1 MARRWNFLS
10 RTSDLYV
17 GKSTILKIFLLV
29 GVLMV
34 SVVFIWYTFSV
45 IRQLQMDT
53 RAEVERYVKLWQL
66 VANSPTSGGGE
77 LQFVFNEII
86 AKATFPIIV
95 LDENKEPIHWRN
107 IHGIPPEDTS
117 AATRAIL
124 KTEAASMNGINGEYP
139 LYFAGTHVNYFLYG
153 DSELIDRLKT
163 MPFIQIGIVLAFMIV
178 GVIGFQNIRRS
189 EERHI
194 WVGMAKETAHQ
205 LGTPLSSLMGWLE
218 VLGNECSAR
227 GLDGR
232 HETLAGTL
240 DNMRVDITRLQRVT
254 NRFSMIGS
262 IPELKPA
269 GVNELVTE
277 VCDYYR
283 RRLPFHGEG
292 IRINFSGGTV
302 PAASLNPEL
311 LGWALENLTK
321 NAIEAV
327 DAKAGRIDVKT
338 LCSEDGRYVEIEI
351 ADNGKGISAAAA
363 RKIFRPGFTT
373 KKRGWGL
380 GLTLVKRIVEEYHGG
395 RVWLVRSRPGETVF
409 HVELPITRN
418 ENKG

>member
-1 MARRWNFLS
+1 MARRWNFVS

-17 GKSTILKIFLLV
+17 GKSTLLKIFLLL
-29 GVLMV
+29 GVVIV

-45 IRQLQMDT
+45 IKQLQMDT

-66 VANSPTSGGGE
+66 VANSPTTGGE

-86 AKATFPIIV
+86 IKATFPIIV
-95 LDENKEPIHWRN
+95 LDESKEPLYWRN
-107 IHGIPPEDTS
+107 VADVPSNDTS
-117 AATRAIL
+117 QAARARL
-124 KTEAASMNGINGEYP
+124 KKEAALMNGVNGEYP

-153 DSELIDRLKT
+153 DSVVINKLKT

-178 GVIGFQNIRRS
+178 GIIGFQNIRRS

-218 VLGNECSAR
+218 VLGNEC
-227 GLDGR
+227 GDGAVDGH
-232 HETLAGTL
+232 HENTLAGTL
-240 DNMRVDITRLQRVT
+240 DNMRVDVSRLQRVT

-262 IPELKPA
+262 VPELKPS
-269 GVNELVTE
+269 GVNDLINE

-283 RRLPFHGEG
+283 RRLPFQGKG
-292 IRINFSGGTV
+292 IQINFVPGTV
-302 PAASLNPEL
+302 PAAPLNPEL

-321 NAIEAV
+321 NAIQAV
-327 DAKAGRIDVKT
+327 DAKSGRIDIKT
-338 LCSEDGRYVEIEI
+338 APALDGRHVEIEI
-351 ADNGKGISAAAA
+351 ADNGKGISATAA

-380 GLTLVKRIVEEYHGG
+380 GLTLVKRIIEEYHAG
-395 RVWLVRSRPGETVF
+395 RVWLVRSKPGETVF
-409 HVELPITRN
+409 HILLPM
-418 ENKG
+418 EEQKHKG

>member
-1 MARRWNFLS
+1 MARKWNFVS

-17 GKSTILKIFLLV
+17 GKSTLLKIFLLL
-29 GVLMV
+29 GVAIV
-34 SVVFIWYTFSV
+34 SVIFIWYTFSV
-45 IRQLQMDT
+45 IRRLQMDT

-66 VANSPTSGGGE
+66 VANSPTTGGE

-86 AKATFPIIV
+86 IKATFPIIV
-95 LDENKEPIHWRN
+95 LDENKQPLYWRN
-107 IHGIPPEDTS
+107 IPGIPPDDTS
-117 AATRAIL
+117 KAVLAKL
-124 KTEAASMNGINGEYP
+124 KKEAAAMNGVNGEYP
-139 LYFAGTHVNYFLYG
+139 IYFAGTHVNYFLYG
-153 DSELIDRLKT
+153 DSDVINKLKT

-178 GVIGFQNIRRS
+178 GIIGFQNIRRS

-218 VLGNECSAR
+218 VLGNECGTAE
-227 GLDGR
+227 GHHDVA
-232 HETLAGTL
+232 LAGTL
-240 DNMRVDITRLQRVT
+240 DNMRVDVNRLQRVT

-262 IPELKPA
+262 IPELKPSE
-269 GVNELVTE
+269 VNDLVTE

-283 RRLPFHGEG
+283 RRLPFQGQG
-292 IRINFSGGTV
+292 IQIHFVPGKV
-302 PAASLNPEL
+302 PATALNPEL

-321 NAIEAV
+321 NAIQAV
-327 DAKAGRIDVKT
+327 DAKSGRIDVT
-338 LCSEDGRYVEIEI
+338 TSLAADGKHVEIEI

-395 RVWLVRSRPGETVF
+395 RVWLVRSKPGETVF
-409 HVELPITRN
+409 HILLPT
-418 ENKG
+418 EADKQKG